1 MNRRKFI
8 EGATA
13 TATAWSVAAQSSAAQ
28 TDKQTDIKKAAQT
41 DKAAQT
47 GKTKAKPK
55 SAKRRV
61 LTDRAPRPAGP
72 YSQAIITGN
81 TVYVAGQVAMNPRTG
96 QTVEG
101 GFEEQAVQVFENL
114 KAIVEGAG
122 SSLANVAR
130 VNVYL
135 TDLTNFSKMNEIYR
149 RYFTEVYP
157 ARTTVGVQL
166 SGEYMIEIDCIAI
179 I

>member
-8 EGATA
+8 EGASA
-13 TATAWSVAAQSSAAQ
+13 TAIGASVVVQSSAAQ
-28 TDKQTDIKKAAQT
+28 TERT
-41 DKAAQT
+41 AQT
-47 GKTKAKPK
+47 GKTKAKSK
-55 SAKRRV
+55 SAKRKV
-61 LTDRAPRPAGP
+61 LTDRAPKPTGP
-72 YSQAIITGN
+72 FSQAIIAGN
-81 TVYVAGQVAMNPRTG
+81 TVYVAGQVAFSPRTG
-96 QTVEG
+96 QVVEG
-101 GFEEQAVQVFENL
+101 GFEEQAVQVFENV
-114 KAIVEGAG
+114 KAILEGAG
-122 SSLANVAR
+122 SSTANVVR

-166 SGEYMIEIDCIAI
+166 AGEYLIEVDCIAI

>member
-13 TATAWSVAAQSSAAQ
+13 TAIGASVVVQDSAAQ
-28 TDKQTDIKKAAQT
+28 TEKQTDIKKATQT
-41 DKAAQT
+41 DKTAQT
-47 GKTKAKPK
+47 SRTKAKSK

-61 LTDRAPRPAGP
+61 LTDRAPRPTGP
-72 YSQAIITGN
+72 FSQAVITGN

-96 QTVEG
+96 QMVEG

-122 SSLANVAR
+122 SSLENVAR

-135 TDLTNFSKMNEIYR
+135 TDLTNFPKMNEIYR

-166 SGEYMIEIDCIAI
+166 SGEYLIEIDCIAI

>member
-8 EGATA
+8 GGATA
-13 TATAWSVAAQSSAAQ
+13 TAIGASVVVETGAAQ

-41 DKAAQT
+41 DRATQAA
-47 GKTKAKPK
+47 KPKAKTK

-81 TVYVAGQVAMNPRTG
+81 TVYVAGQVAMDPRTG
-96 QTVEG
+96 QMVEG

-122 SSLANVAR
+122 SSMANVAR

-135 TDLTNFSKMNEIYR
+135 SDLANFSKMNEIYR
-149 RYFTEVYP
+149 RYFSEIYP

-166 SGEYMIEIDCIAI
+166 SGAYLIEVDCIAVV
-179 I
+179 

>member
-13 TATAWSVAAQSSAAQ
+13 TAIGASVVVQGSAAQ

-41 DKAAQT
+41 EKATQT
-47 GKTKAKPK
+47 VKAKAKPK
-55 SAKRRV
+55 SAKRKV

-72 YSQAIITGN
+72 YSQAIIIGN
-81 TVYVAGQVAMNPRTG
+81 TVYVAGQVAMSPRTG
-96 QTVEG
+96 QMVEG

-122 SSLANVAR
+122 SSMANVAR

-135 TDLTNFSKMNEIYR
+135 TDLTNFPKMNEIYR
-149 RYFTEVYP
+149 RYFAEIYP

-166 SGEYMIEIDCIAI
+166 SGEYLIEIDCIAVI
-179 I
+179 

>member
-8 EGATA
+8 EGASA
-13 TATAWSVAAQSSAAQ
+13 TAIGAAVVVQSS
-28 TDKQTDIKKAAQT
+28 
-41 DKAAQT
+41 AAQT
-47 GKTKAKPK
+47 GKTKAKSK
-55 SAKRRV
+55 SAKRKV
-61 LTDRAPRPAGP
+61 LTDRAPKPTGP
-72 YSQAIITGN
+72 FSQAIIAGN
-81 TVYVAGQVAMNPRTG
+81 TVYVAGQVAFSPRTG
-96 QTVEG
+96 QVVEG
-101 GFEEQAVQVFENL
+101 GFEEQAVQVFENV
-114 KAIVEGAG
+114 KAILEGAG
-122 SSLANVAR
+122 SSTANVVR

-166 SGEYMIEIDCIAI
+166 AGEYLIEVDCIAI

>member
-13 TATAWSVAAQSSAAQ
+13 TAIGASAVVQSSAAQ
-28 TDKQTDIKKAAQT
+28 TDKQTDVKKAAQT
-41 DKAAQT
+41 ERATQASRPKP
-47 GKTKAKPK
+47 KTK

-61 LTDRAPRPAGP
+61 QTDRAPRPTGP
-72 YSQAIITGN
+72 FSQAIITGN

-114 KAIVEGAG
+114 KAIVEAAG
-122 SSLANVAR
+122 SSMANVAR

-135 TDLTNFSKMNEIYR
+135 ADLTNFPKMNEIYR

-166 SGEYMIEIDCIAI
+166 SGEYLIEIDCIAI
-179 I
+179 L

>member
-13 TATAWSVAAQSSAAQ
+13 TATVLSVAAQGSAAQ
-28 TDKQTDIKKAAQT
+28 TDKQADVKKAAQT
-41 DKAAQT
+41 EKAAQA
-47 GKTKAKPK
+47 GKTRAKTK
-55 SAKRRV
+55 SAKRKV

-81 TVYVAGQVAMNPRTG
+81 TVYVAGQVAMDPRTG
-96 QTVEG
+96 QMAEG

-135 TDLTNFSKMNEIYR
+135 TDLANFAKMNEIYR
-149 RYFTEVYP
+149 RYFVEVYP

-166 SGEYMIEIDCIAI
+166 SGEYLIEVDCIAVI
-179 I
+179 